1 MPGSGYFY
9 DETNRN
15 KLIVLYFIKSLN
27 IELTRSQI
35 ADFSV
40 AHDLI
45 PYFDLQTT
53 VGELEESGLLACVPK
68 AFGQAFML
76 TPQGRD
82 IIEMFQERI
91 PQSQRDTLDR
101 YADECREQLR
111 LDTQYSATGRELYK
125 GGYGVTLKAMDSSR
139 TLLGIEFM
147 LPDSKSANKAIARWR
162 ASSADIYRY
171 LVQVLVE
178 DAPGTKKEQQKEET
192 GAVDEKEK

>member
-111 LDTQYSATGRELYK
+111 LDTQYSA
-125 GGYGVTLKAMDSSR
+125 
-139 TLLGIEFM
+139 
-147 LPDSKSANKAIARWR
+147 AI
-162 ASSADIYRY
+162 
-171 LVQVLVE
+171 
-178 DAPGTKKEQQKEET
+178 
-192 GAVDEKEK
+192 

>member
-82 IIEMFQERI
+82 IIEMFQ
-91 PQSQRDTLDR
+91 
-101 YADECREQLR
+101 
-111 LDTQYSATGRELYK
+111 
-125 GGYGVTLKAMDSSR
+125 
-139 TLLGIEFM
+139 
-147 LPDSKSANKAIARWR
+147 
-162 ASSADIYRY
+162 
-171 LVQVLVE
+171 
-178 DAPGTKKEQQKEET
+178 
-192 GAVDEKEK
+192 

>member
-1 MPGSGYFY
+1 
-9 DETNRN
+9 
-15 KLIVLYFIKSLN
+15 
-27 IELTRSQI
+27 
-35 ADFSV
+35 
-40 AHDLI
+40 
-45 PYFDLQTT
+45 
-53 VGELEESGLLACVPK
+53 
-68 AFGQAFML
+68 ML

-139 TLLGIEFM
+139 TLLGIEIM

-162 ASSADIYRY
+162 ANSADIYRY
-171 LVQVLVE
+171 LVKVLVE
-178 DAPGTKKEQQKEET
+178 DAPDVKKENKEE
-192 GAVDEKEK
+192 AEAAHEEEK

>member
-82 IIEMFQERI
+82 IIE
-91 PQSQRDTLDR
+91 RDTLDR

-139 TLLGIEFM
+139 TLLGIEIM

-171 LVQVLVE
+171 LVKVLVE

>member
-1 MPGSGYFY
+1 
-9 DETNRN
+9 
-15 KLIVLYFIKSLN
+15 
-27 IELTRSQI
+27 
-35 ADFSV
+35 
-40 AHDLI
+40 
-45 PYFDLQTT
+45 
-53 VGELEESGLLACVPK
+53 
-68 AFGQAFML
+68 
-76 TPQGRD
+76 
-82 IIEMFQERI
+82 MFQERI

-139 TLLGIEFM
+139 TLLGIEIM

-171 LVQVLVE
+171 LVKVLVE

>member
-45 PYFDLQTT
+45 PYFALQPT

-139 TLLGIEFM
+139 TLLGIEIM

-171 LVQVLVE
+171 LVKVLVE
-178 DAPGTKKEQQKEET
+178 DAPDVKKENKGETEATHEE
-192 GAVDEKEK
+192 K